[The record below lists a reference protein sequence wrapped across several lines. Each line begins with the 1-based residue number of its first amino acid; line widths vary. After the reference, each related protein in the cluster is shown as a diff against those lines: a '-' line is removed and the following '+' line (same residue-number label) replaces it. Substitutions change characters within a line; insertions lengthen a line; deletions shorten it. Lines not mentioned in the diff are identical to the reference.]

1 MHIIHVE
8 LQTLQS
14 KSHKIK
20 SCPVQ
25 VEFKKWEIIDD
36 DDDGPPPLEEDC
48 DGEGEGEG
56 ERGGEGEE
64 DERSIAKLEVAN
76 VPSTV
81 SPGAL
86 KTFFETARSG
96 GVDGAV
102 ADITNVKPGVFH
114 VTFHDHKGQS
124 IYVLIPKY
132 HLY

>member
-1 MHIIHVE
+1 MCIIHVA

-14 KSHKIK
+14 IKSHKIK
-20 SCPVQ
+20 SRAVK
-25 VEFKKWEIIDD
+25 VEFKKIIDD
-36 DDDGPPPLEEDC
+36 DEDGPPPLEEDC

-64 DERSIAKLEVAN
+64 DEGSIAKLEVAN

-102 ADITNVKPGVFH
+102 SDITNVKPGVFH

-124 IYVLIPKY
+124 IYMLIPKY